1 MTKTDRALFIP
12 LLGLFIAVSCI
23 FSLLKSWLTGN
34 GVDHALILSGNFLV
48 FLVTAVALL
57 FHIQGFH
64 HKNPNVFLRSVYASL
79 LVKMFVFAGA
89 VLLYALLSDGAYNK
103 AGLFICMALYFVYT
117 FLEVKI
123 VFRLLKQ
130 NKSS

>member
-1 MTKTDRALFIP
+1 MVSTDRKLLIPLVALFT
-12 LLGLFIAVSCI
+12 AVSCI
-23 FSLLKSWLTGN
+23 FFILKTRITENGVDFGLILTGN
-34 GVDHALILSGNFLV
+34 GLV
-48 FLVTAVALL
+48 FLVTVVALL

-89 VLLYALLSDGAYNK
+89 VLLYAVLSDGAYNK

-123 VFRLLKQ
+123 VFRILKQ
-130 NKSS
+130 KKSD